1 MASDAIRVNGNQI
14 SWGSIVLK
22 VGGARMFGW
31 TSIDFGDKLEM
42 TLAWGMGK
50 HQAPRGRSRGKYT
63 PDPVKLKGPKSTV
76 HELRQSLADLSAD
89 GASYGT
95 VEFEI
100 VVQFSERDE
109 PPITVEIER
118 CRFAANRASHEESAD
133 PLQDEIEISCM
144 KRRDDGLVLFDES
157 EGSP

>member
-1 MASDAIRVNGNQI
+1 MSDAIRVNGNQV

-22 VGGARMFGW
+22 VGGERMFGF
-31 TSIDFGDKLEM
+31 TSIDFGDKLEVV
-42 TLAWGMGK
+42 LAWGMGK
-50 HQAPRGRSRGKYT
+50 HHAPRGRSRGKYT
-63 PDPVKLKGPKSTV
+63 PDPVKLKGPKTSV
-76 HELRQSLADLSAD
+76 QELRQMLADLSVD

-100 VVQFSERDE
+100 VVQFSEADE

-118 CRFAANRASHEESAD
+118 CRFVANRASHEESAD

-144 KRRDDGLVLFDES
+144 KIRHNGLVLFDES